1 MPTVLRD
8 HTYLPRLVHECT
20 NRDQMF
26 LSLCQH
32 LCNTRFEILHNLTL
46 VVRAHAVR
54 NDKDADFLWQ
64 SETRSSLSCL
74 NNLYTVWHW
83 LMVCCSALKFDGHS
97 VSFCLWIL
105 PSSWI
110 FLKTRTYGSQQPCP
124 FVFISRIHI
133 LGVQSLYSNTGL
145 NIEKGVISVKW
156 WIVMASTCSP

>member
-1 MPTVLRD
+1 MNVPTVLRD
-8 HTYLPRLVHECT
+8 NTYLHRLVHECT
-20 NRDQMF
+20 NRDEMF

-46 VVRAHAVR
+46 VVRAHAVQD
-54 NDKDADFLWQ
+54 DKDADFTPWDALI
-64 SETRSSLSCL
+64 TCI
-74 NNLYTVWHW
+74 LYDIDSP

-97 VSFCLWIL
+97 FSFCLWIL
-105 PSSWI
+105 PSSWT

-145 NIEKGVISVKW
+145 KYRERSNISKMM
-156 WIVMASTCSP
+156 IVMASSCSP